1 MSLAQRLFDPQ
12 TASQTNKKSVQ
23 RSMTDDMKNLK
34 DQFDEALANANKNPD
49 DHTIMKEMDMRF
61 AARIYEY
68 FMSPEDALYD
78 NEESTI
84 ENRLTSELDEL

>member
-1 MSLAQRLFDPQ
+1 
-12 TASQTNKKSVQ
+12 
-23 RSMTDDMKNLK
+23 
-34 DQFDEALANANKNPD
+34 
-49 DHTIMKEMDMRF
+49 MDMRF